1 MNILGISCFYHESAA
16 ALIRDGEIIAASAL
30 ERFSR
35 KKHDAS
41 FPQEVIDFCLK
52 EGNISVDN
60 LDYVVF
66 YEKPFRKFERNLIMS
81 LAYFPKSHL
90 LFVDAM
96 KNFLTEKLWIKSI
109 ISSKLNI
116 NPEKILFVPHHIS
129 HAAAS
134 YFTSPFSNAAFLTL
148 DGVGEWTAGCWGE
161 ASKNKLSPKQE
172 LKFPNSVGLIYAAF
186 TAFCGFEVNDGE
198 YKLMGM
204 AGYGKPIHISKIK
217 KLYKQHSD
225 GSIELNLEYFAFHWS
240 PQRMYTNKFQALFE
254 GLDTADIAA
263 SIQVCTEEIVFAMLN
278 YIYKETKQKQLVFGG
293 GVALNSSLNGKIINS
308 TPFKDIFILPAAGDD
323 GGAVG
328 AALYVYHHALNNPK
342 KKPLSHVFLGKDFS
356 GDEIEQVL
364 KKENV
369 QYKKLEKKKLI
380 EYIVEKLTKG
390 NVIGWFEGKAE
401 FGPRALGHRSI
412 LADPRNQKM
421 KDIVNKKIKF
431 REEFRP
437 FAPAILAEHVT
448 TYFDVNASALS
459 PFMLATCRAKP
470 RAKKDAPATV
480 HVDGTSRIQRVNK
493 EYSGRFYQLLTA
505 FYKKTSVPIL
515 LNTSFNVK
523 GEPIVNSPK
532 DALNT
537 FRNSGIDVLV
547 LEDFVIEK
555 QQSIR

>member
-16 ALIRDGEIIAASAL
+16 ALIRDGEIVAAGEL

-52 EGNISVDN
+52 EGKINVDD

-81 LAYFPKSHL
+81 LEYFPKSHL

-96 KNFLTEKLWIKSI
+96 KNFLTEKLWIESTIALKLR
-109 ISSKLNI
+109 IS
-116 NPEKILFVPHHIS
+116 PEKILFVPHHVS
-129 HAAAS
+129 HASAS
-134 YFTSPFSNAAFLTL
+134 YFTSSFQNAAFFTL
-148 DGVGEWTAGCWGE
+148 DGVGEWTSGCWGL
-161 ASKNKLSPKQE
+161 ASQNKLYPKQE
-172 LKFPNSVGLIYAAF
+172 LRFPHSVGLIYAAF

-204 AGYGKPIHISKIK
+204 AGYGKPIHIDRIK
-217 KLYKQHSD
+217 KLYNQHSD
-225 GSIELNLEYFAFHWS
+225 GSIELNLEYFAFQRS
-240 PQRMYTNKFQALFE
+240 PQKMYTNKFQTLFN
-254 GLDTADIAA
+254 GLKIADITA
-263 SIQVCTEEIVFAMLN
+263 SIQACTEEIVFTMLS
-278 YIYKETKQKQLVFGG
+278 YIHKETKQKQLIFGG
-293 GVALNSSLNGKIINS
+293 GVALNSSLNGKILSS
-308 TPFKDIFILPAAGDD
+308 TPFKDVFIFPAAGDD
-323 GGAVG
+323 GGAIG
-328 AALYVYHHALNNPK
+328 AALYVYHHVLNNPK
-342 KKPLSHVFLGKDFS
+342 NKSLQNVFLGKEFS
-356 GDEIEQVL
+356 NDEIEKVL

-369 QYKKLEKKKLI
+369 RY
-380 EYIVEKLTKG
+380 EKLAKDELINYAADKLVKG
-390 NVIGWFEGKAE
+390 KVIGWFEGRAE

-412 LADPRNQKM
+412 LADPRNKKM

-437 FAPAILAEHVT
+437 FAPAVLAEHEAK
-448 TYFDVNASALS
+448 YFDINASALA
-459 PFMLATCRAKP
+459 PFMLATCEAKP
-470 RAKKDAPATV
+470 PARKNAPATV
-480 HVDGTSRIQRVNK
+480 HVDGTSRIQRVDK
-493 EYSGRFYQLLTA
+493 EYDGRFYQLLTA
-505 FYKKTSVPIL
+505 FYRKTSVPVL

-555 QQSIR
+555 

>member
-16 ALIRDGEIIAASAL
+16 ALINDGKIVASMAL

-52 EGNISVDN
+52 EGNISTDN

-81 LAYFPKSHL
+81 LAYFPKSYM

-109 ISSKLNI
+109 IVSKLRMD
-116 NPEKILFVPHHIS
+116 PEKILFVPHHIS

-134 YFTSPFSNAAFLTL
+134 YYTSPFESAAFLTL
-148 DGVGEWTAGCWGE
+148 DGVGEWTSACWGK
-161 ASKNKLSPKQE
+161 ASQNKLYPKRE
-172 LKFPNSVGLIYAAF
+172 LRFPHSIGLLYAAF

-204 AGYGKPIHISKIK
+204 AGYGKPIHINRVK
-217 KLYKQHSD
+217 KLYKQYSD
-225 GSIELNLEYFAFHWS
+225 GSIELNLEYFVFHLS
-240 PQRMYTNKFQALFE
+240 PQKMYTNKFQALFE
-254 GLDTADIAA
+254 ELNLEDIAA
-263 SIQVCTEEIVFAMLN
+263 SIQACTEEIVFAMLSH
-278 YIYKETKQKQLVFGG
+278 IYKVTKQKQLVFGG
-293 GVALNSSLNGKIINS
+293 GVALNSTLNGKILRS
-308 TPFKDIFILPAAGDD
+308 TPFRDLFIFPAAGDD

-342 KKPLSHVFLGKDFS
+342 KKPISNVFLGKEFAS
-356 GDEIEQVL
+356 DEIEQVF

-369 QYKKLEKKKLI
+369 QYKKLARKKLI
-380 EYIVEKLTKG
+380 EYTVEKLIKG

-412 LADPRNQKM
+412 LADPRNKKM

-437 FAPAILAEHVT
+437 FAPAVLAEHEV
-448 TYFDVNASALS
+448 TYFNVNSSALT

-480 HVDGTSRIQRVNK
+480 HIDGTSRIQRVDKDYN
-493 EYSGRFYQLLTA
+493 GRFYQLLTA
-505 FYKKTSVPIL
+505 FYEKTSVPIL

-537 FRNSGIDVLV
+537 FKNSGIDVLII
-547 LEDFVIEK
+547 ENFIIEK
-555 QQSIR
+555 

>member
-16 ALIRDGEIIAASAL
+16 ALIRDGEIVASGAL

-66 YEKPFRKFERNLIMS
+66 YEKPFPKFERNLTMS

-109 ISSKLNI
+109 IASKLNM
-116 NPEKILFVPHHIS
+116 NPERILFIPHHIS

-134 YFTSPFSNAAFLTL
+134 YFTSPFDNAAFLTL
-148 DGVGEWTAGCWGE
+148 DGVGEWTSSCWGE
-161 ASKNKLSPKQE
+161 ASQNKLYPKQE
-172 LKFPNSVGLIYAAF
+172 IRFPNSVGLIYATF

-204 AGYGKPIHISKIK
+204 AGYGKPIHIDKIK
-217 KLYKQHSD
+217 KLYKQYSD
-225 GSIELNLEYFAFHWS
+225 GSIALNLEYFAFHWS
-240 PQRMYTNKFQALFE
+240 PQKMYTSKFQALFKE
-254 GLDTADIAA
+254 LNPADIAA
-263 SIQVCTEEIVFAMLN
+263 SIQACTEEIVFIMLS
-278 YIYKETKQKQLVFGG
+278 YIYKKTKQKQLVFGG
-293 GVALNSSLNGKIINS
+293 GVALNSSLNGKIVKS
-308 TPFKDIFILPAAGDD
+308 TPFKDLFIFPAAGDD

-328 AALYVYHHALNNPK
+328 AALYVYHHVLGNPK
-342 KKPLSHVFLGKDFS
+342 KKSLSHVFFGKEFT
-356 GDEIEQVL
+356 GAEIEQVL
-364 KKENV
+364 KKENI
-369 QYKKLEKKKLI
+369 QYRKLAKKKLI
-380 EYIVEKLTKG
+380 EYAVGKLIKG
-390 NVIGWFEGKAE
+390 NVIGWFEGRAE

-437 FAPAILAEHVT
+437 FAPAVLTEHGAA
-448 TYFDVNASALS
+448 YFDINASALV
-459 PFMLATCRAKP
+459 PFMLATCRVKP
-470 RAKKDAPATV
+470 SAKKDAPATV
-480 HVDGTSRIQRVNK
+480 HVDGTSRIQRVDK
-493 EYSGRFYQLLTA
+493 DYDGRFYELLTA

-547 LEDFVIEK
+547 LEDFIIEK
-555 QQSIR
+555 QKII